1 MLNRR
6 TKLTTTSR
14 GAAQALLAGLV
25 ACVLVLSACAGNP
38 NASGSAATTNAS
50 GALHIKMRS
59 TGPTFTDLPTVVILA
74 QDYFKKVGLDADFE
88 FISASNAATATQG
101 LIAGE
106 MDVASGGTGSVYSAY
121 AQGAK
126 DLVSLGTVNPAMTF
140 GLAVNNETAKQMAA
154 KGVTPDSPVEQRVQ
168 ALKGMSLASSP
179 QGSTGQKY
187 LKTMLSTYGVDPNKD
202 VTLVPNADNAAQL
215 AAAKQGRVNGFANSF
230 PNTNLPEAD
239 GWGVLWLNFA
249 KDLPQILP
257 LAAHE
262 VYTSRK
268 WLDKNPEAA
277 KRLMKAYWLAL
288 ADLQNPTPEL
298 KDKIKNMEG
307 FKKLNPKGFDLGWEL
322 SVPVYKGA
330 TPVTTEQMY
339 KNQLNLVNLE
349 RKGAPVNFKMDDL
362 YDLKAAE
369 ESKP

>member
-6 TKLTTTSR
+6 TTLTTPPR
-14 GAAQALLAGLV
+14 RAARTLLAGLV
-25 ACVLVLSACAGNP
+25 ASMLVLTACGGEDEGT
-38 NASGSAATTNAS
+38 SGSGSGTS
-50 GALHIKMRS
+50 SGGALPLKMRS
-59 TGPTFTDLPTVVILA
+59 TGPTFTDLPTIVILA
-74 QDYFKKVGLDADFE
+74 QDYFKEVGLDADFE

-106 MDVASGGTGSVYSAY
+106 MDVASGGTGSLYSAY
-121 AQGAK
+121 AQGMK

-187 LKTMLSTYGVDPNKD
+187 LKTMLSTYGVDPAKD

-215 AAAKQGRVNGFANSF
+215 AAARQGRVNGFANSF

-249 KDLPQILP
+249 EDLPQILP

-288 ADLQNPTPEL
+288 ADLQKPTPEL
-298 KDKIKNMEG
+298 KEKIKNMEA
-307 FKKLNPKGFDLGWEL
+307 FKNLNPKGFDLGWDL
-322 SVPVYKGA
+322 AVPVYKGA
-330 TPVTTEQMY
+330 TPVTTEEMF
-339 KNQLNLVNLE
+339 KNQLNLVNFE
-349 RKGAPVNFKMDDL
+349 SKAPVDFKMDDL
-362 YDLKAAE
+362 YDLSAAE
-369 ESKP
+369 GSKP